1 MKAEGQPIKDS
12 YDETAGRRRFII
24 HVCEQEIMVL
34 KDDIAGT
41 GLFPH
46 VQGAARRIFE

>member
-1 MKAEGQPIKDS
+1 MKDS
-12 YDETAGRRRFII
+12 YDQTAGKRSLII
-24 HVCEQEIMVL
+24 HVCEQEIMEL